1 MKRGLAQLGMLV
13 VLAVF
18 AVAPVAHAALIGDCG
33 NDGEV
38 TIDELTLMVRIALDN
53 ADVSA
58 CPPGDANGDGVITI
72 DEVIAA
78 VGIALNGPPSTST
91 PTPPPT
97 PTVNTKPTST
107 PPSAPNV
114 VPPPTL
120 LPSST
125 GLYVGFA
132 KRDITPNCPSF
143 LGGPVYLGG
152 YGFGPS
158 RRCDGVLAPIY
169 VRAIVISDGT
179 HTVVFAQNETQG
191 SFAAYKKG
199 PWGHTDSR
207 KTVAAVTA
215 GLIPADHI
223 VINSDHSHSGPDTSG
238 VFGGLS
244 NGYLAY
250 IKAQTVGAIIDAWQ
264 AMKPAQLRVGTVNA
278 GEYLHSQF
286 PEPPNDQVDQE
297 LRVLMA
303 ADPDDASKVQG
314 IMINYAAHATIM
326 GSGNFKVSSDWP
338 GICATKVEHALGID
352 TAVVMVAD
360 VGRTQPNG
368 EEGDDQYQEV
378 DDYATKITAK
388 VLTAAGATTP
398 VNGTDIAASQLF
410 MREGYNNRFI
420 DANILLGAVS
430 RSNQPP
436 WLMIDGP
443 TVGTVVSTIKIGD
456 MFFAA
461 MPGEGYPE
469 IFFQLKQRVPA
480 TEHFI
485 FGLANDQLGY
495 LIAPQEGYEQV
506 AAKAPIDNDNALFNV
521 SPLIGDHAMCKLFQ
535 ASRNIGY
542 TLPDDPEKC
551 AAWAG
556 EDNSIPY

>member
-1 MKRGLAQLGMLV
+1 MKRGPMQLASMLV
-13 VLAVF
+13 FL
-18 AVAPVAHAALIGDCG
+18 AALVVGPGLSAALVGDCG

-53 ADVSA
+53 AQVGD
-58 CPPGDANGDGVITI
+58 CPAGDANGDGEITI

-78 VGIALNGPPSTST
+78 VAVALKGPPSTAT
-91 PTPPPT
+91 PTPT
-97 PTVNTKPTST
+97 PTVNPKPTAT
-107 PPSAPNV
+107 ATEAPTV

-125 GLYVGFA
+125 GLYVGIA
-132 KRDITPNCPSF
+132 KRDISPTCPSF
-143 LGGPVYLGG
+143 LGGPVFLGG
-152 YGFGPS
+152 YGFGGS
-158 RRCDGVLAPIY
+158 RKCTGVLAPIY
-169 VRAIVISDGT
+169 VRAFVISDGT
-179 HTVVFAQNETQG
+179 NTVVFAQNETQG

-199 PWGHTDSR
+199 PWGHTDTR
-207 KTVAAVTA
+207 KTVQAVTA

-238 VFGGLS
+238 VFGGIPG
-244 NGYLAY
+244 GYLAY
-250 IKAQTVGAIIDAWQ
+250 IKDQTVGAIIDAWQ
-264 AMKPAQLRVGTVNA
+264 AMRPAQLRVGAVNA

-286 PEPPNDQVDQE
+286 GEPPNDQVDQE
-297 LRVLMA
+297 LRVLVA
-303 ADPDDASKVQG
+303 TDPDDQSKVQG
-314 IMINYAAHATIM
+314 LMINYAAHATIT
-326 GSGNFKVSSDWP
+326 GADNLKVSSDWP
-338 GICATKVEHALGID
+338 GVAATKVEQALGID

-368 EEGDDQYQEV
+368 EVGDDQYQEL
-378 DDYATKITAK
+378 DDYASKITAK
-388 VLTAAGATTP
+388 VLTAVGATAP
-398 VNGTDIAASQLF
+398 VNGTDIAANQLF
-410 MREGYNNRFI
+410 IREAYNNRFI
-420 DANILLGAVS
+420 DSNILLAAVS

-436 WLMIDGP
+436 WLGAGVTI
-443 TVGTVVSTIKIGD
+443 GTVVSTIKVGD

-469 IFFQLKQRVPA
+469 IFFELKDRVPA
-480 TEHFI
+480 TKHFI

-542 TLPDDPEKC
+542 ILRDDPAKC

-556 EDNSIPY
+556 EDNSLPY